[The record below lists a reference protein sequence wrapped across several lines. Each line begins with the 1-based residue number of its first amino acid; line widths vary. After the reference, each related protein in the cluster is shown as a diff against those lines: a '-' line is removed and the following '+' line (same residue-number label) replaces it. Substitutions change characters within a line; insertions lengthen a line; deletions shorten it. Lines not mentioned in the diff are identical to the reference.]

1 MISNPQVLNVIK
13 PAVRPSGFGDES
25 FNRVRPLLM
34 IVIYDLIIG
43 FNSETFTFYVNHT
56 ILRKVRCLPEF
67 LSSCNKT
74 VEVPSNVDV
83 AVKRSRMS

>member
-1 MISNPQVLNVIK
+1 MISNPQVLNVTK

-25 FNRVRPLLM
+25 FNRVRPLSM

-43 FNSETFTFYVNHT
+43 FNSETLIVYKSSNFEIV
-56 ILRKVRCLPEF
+56 LCLPEF